1 MPAPAPA
8 KGCMPLDR
16 ALQSWRRLWG
26 SVAFRLTLNYSLLAA
41 ATSAFLLIFA
51 YGKSVELLQI
61 QYARQVTLA
70 ANRLNAHHQMYGLDA
85 LQDEI
90 VQLLSDQTDIDTEM
104 YLLLSPDGVPLVGNL
119 QLLPPPSGS
128 MDMADDDPGHA
139 STLGLLNEA
148 DSTALLNV
156 LREGKQITG
165 LLTQRRLTD
174 GSLLFV
180 GRDIADMREI
190 QALIGNAV

>member
-16 ALQSWRRLWG
+16 ALQRWRRLWG

-41 ATSAFLLIFA
+41 ATTAFLLIFA
-51 YGKSVELLQI
+51 YGKIVELLQI

-90 VQLLSDQTDIDTEM
+90 VQLLSRQPASDTGM
-104 YLLLSPDGVPLVGNL
+104 DRLLPPDGVPLVANL
-119 QLLPPPSGS
+119 QLPPPPGGA

-139 STLGLLNEA
+139 SALGLLTEA

-156 LREGKQITG
+156 LRAGNQITG
-165 LLTQRRLTD
+165 LLTHRRLTD
-174 GSLLFV
+174 GSL
-180 GRDIADMREI
+180 
-190 QALIGNAV
+190 